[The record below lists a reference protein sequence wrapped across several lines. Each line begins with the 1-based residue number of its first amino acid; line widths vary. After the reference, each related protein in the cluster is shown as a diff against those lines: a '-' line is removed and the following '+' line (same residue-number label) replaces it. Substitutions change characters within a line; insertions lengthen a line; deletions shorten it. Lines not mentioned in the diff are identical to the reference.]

1 MNTTRDLRTPCY
13 AGGSPYRP
21 LYSPHSGR
29 SRPRDCR
36 RDKVIALSSPELG
49 WARFWEIISSQLERH
64 AYSNSSRE
72 LYRNVLR
79 GFYRKARC
87 APASVTGELIAAH
100 LNRLVAEHYSWNW
113 IGMNISVL
121 RSVFDKL
128 GGQALATRFMTPK
141 RPMHLPEIL
150 SPGEIRQLL
159 AAATTTRDQLLL
171 GLLYGCGLKVGEVRQ
186 LTWSAVD
193 AQRGHIRVRHAR
205 GRNDRTLPIPPE
217 LLPVLKAGA
226 ERCPPADYIF
236 QGRVAGTPL
245 SARMVQLI
253 LRKAVNAT
261 NILKTVTCM
270 TLRHSFAVHC
280 IEKGD
285 SIRAVQE
292 ALGHESVDTT
302 LLYERCIL
310 PRDATSPLD
319 RLRQQTTPPTG
330 ENEPNPQASDG
341 SLFDKPLSVTECEL
355 PFRDTSSR
363 NPARE
368 FYSLLK
374 TQIIGRFLCRRRGTI
389 RAG

>member
-1 MNTTRDLRTPCY
+1 MNDPGLIPCY
-13 AGGSPYRP
+13 AGGRAYHPM
-21 LYSPHSGR
+21 YSHHSGR

-36 RDKVIALSSPELG
+36 QDKVITLSSPELG
-49 WARFWEIISSQLERH
+49 WARFWEIISSQLDRH
-64 AYSNSSRE
+64 AYSNSSQE
-72 LYRNVLR
+72 LYRSVLR
-79 GFYRKARC
+79 GFYRQARC
-87 APASVTGELIAAH
+87 APSSVTGGLITDH

-128 GGQALATRFMTPK
+128 GGQALTTRFVTPK

-171 GLLYGCGLKVGEVRQ
+171 GLLYGCGLKVGEACQ

-193 AQRGHIRVRHAR
+193 AQRGHIRVPHAR
-205 GRNDRTLPIPPE
+205 GRHDRTLPIPPE
-217 LLPVLKAGA
+217 LLTVLKAGT

-245 SARMVQLI
+245 STRMVQLI
-253 LRKAVNAT
+253 LRKAVTAT

-285 SIRAVQE
+285 SIRAVQD

-310 PRDATSPLD
+310 PCDATSPLD
-319 RLRQQTTPPTG
+319 RIRQQTTPPTV
-330 ENEPNPQASDG
+330 EDEPNKQASPG
-341 SLFDKPLSVTECEL
+341 ALFDKPLSVTACEL

-363 NPARE
+363 NRSRE

-374 TQIIGRFLCRRRGTI
+374 THILGRFLCRRRGTI